1 MSRTAQVPA
10 VGVHHG
16 ANVIH
21 SCLKVRQP
29 NGTIGKAGAT
39 LVESNQPRERPQ
51 SLEQP
56 RRGRVLPVIVEMR
69 YESGNEHEIEPA
81 PAGHLV
87 MTNIRHQSY

>member
-39 LVESNQPRERPQ
+39 LVESNQPRERPSRSSNRAEDGYCQ
-51 SLEQP
+51 
-56 RRGRVLPVIVEMR
+56 
-69 YESGNEHEIEPA
+69 
-81 PAGHLV
+81 
-87 MTNIRHQSY
+87 